1 MTNNNTKLTK
11 LTNDYESNTNIYTVV
26 DQWIDN
32 SDASIFINP
41 SSNPYF
47 GHISDWDTSLVTDM
61 SSLFINKSTSLLD
74 FLALYSARIGIKAW
88 VNAPSA
94 EILLN
99 KFGILNATKKAS
111 LSKPAPKILAITVSL
126 IKPRIL
132 DKVVIPLTL
141 ASVLDIFIKDYS
153 IR

>member
-1 MTNNNTKLTK
+1 MNLSGSLLKPGAL
-11 LTNDYESNTNIYTVV
+11 IYINQGAPKIPINVIIT
-26 DQWIDN
+26 
-32 SDASIFINP
+32 SIIANKVA
-41 SSNPYF
+41 
-47 GHISDWDTSLVTDM
+47 T
-61 SSLFINKSTSLLD
+61 LFINKSTSLLD

-111 LSKPAPKILAITVSL
+111 VATPTPKVAAIILSLK
-126 IKPRIL
+126 KPRIL